1 MRTWEIRYR
10 LVPFGGK
17 YFFKRVNARYQHEAV
32 QIFQSELPFAF
43 RCGNAREVF

>member
-17 YFFKRVNARYQHEAV
+17 YFFKTVNARYQHEAV

-43 RCGNAREVF
+43 RCGNAREI

>member
-10 LVPFGGK
+10 PVPFGGK

-43 RCGNAREVF
+43 ICGNAREI

>member
-17 YFFKRVNARYQHEAV
+17 YFFKRDNARYQHEAV

-43 RCGNAREVF
+43 RCGNAREI